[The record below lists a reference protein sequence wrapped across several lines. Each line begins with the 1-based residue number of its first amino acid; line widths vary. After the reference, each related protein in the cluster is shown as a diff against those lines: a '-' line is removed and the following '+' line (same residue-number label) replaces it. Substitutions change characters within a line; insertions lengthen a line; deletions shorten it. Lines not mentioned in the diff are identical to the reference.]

1 MRASGP
7 LFPLPPF
14 SIQEEGRKEETFLFF
29 LPLGD
34 GEEEKRSLR
43 KRERERKI
51 VW

>member
-7 LFPLPPF
+7 LFLLPPF
-14 SIQEEGRKEETFLFF
+14 SILEERRKEETFLFF

-43 KRERERKI
+43 KREREKGK
-51 VW
+51 

>member
-1 MRASGP
+1 MRPGHFFS
-7 LFPLPPF
+7 LPPF
-14 SIQEEGRKEETFLFF
+14 SILEERRKEETFLFF